1 MGELSNENHLQ
12 KEAFELYYSLGD
24 KRSLKVVAEKIGRTE
39 RTIAGWSRS
48 LNWVDRVKQREI
60 EDAKNGA
67 LSTGALN
74 SQTTGVKTRYRILL
88 NNLIKQTADKIAK
101 GELSIKNIQ
110 DLERVIK
117 LDLLLMGE
125 ATDRQDNS
133 GAVDLSPADKARLKE
148 ISDILSN
155 KKPSK

>member
-1 MGELSNENHLQ
+1 MGELSKENHLQ
-12 KEAFELYYSLGD
+12 QEAFELYYSLGD
-24 KRSLKVVAEKIGRTE
+24 KRSHKLVAEKIGRTE

-60 EDAKNGA
+60 EDAKNEA

-74 SQTTGVKTRYRILL
+74 SQTTEVKTRYRLLL
-88 NNLIKQTADKIAK
+88 NNLIKKTADKIAK
-101 GELSIKNIQ
+101 GELSIRNIQ

-133 GAVDLSPADKARLKE
+133 GAVDLSPADRARLKE
-148 ISDILSN
+148 IADLLSG
-155 KKPSK
+155 KK